1 MRAGALAV
9 AAPLLRFDDSA
20 VDALRTLTTSALPG
34 IVAFDG
40 ARYTVIPGSQV
51 LRIAL
56 PRYILDD
63 PALARVWDEAS
74 ADALAT
80 RLRERTVADLV
91 AALDRPARQ
100 PEPSVDSHAT
110 TIEVAA
116 VMSAARVPLVA
127 VVDGTEYVGVITVN
141 ALVEALIA

>member
-9 AAPLLRFDDSA
+9 AAPLLSFDDSA
-20 VDALRTLTTSALPG
+20 VAALRTLTTSSLPG

-40 ARYTVIPGSQV
+40 AHYTVIPGSQV
-51 LRIAL
+51 LRVAL

-100 PEPSVDSHAT
+100 PEPSVDSRAT